1 MNIYRAISVLL
12 FGIATFAAINYF
24 QNNNQVE
31 ERVKSAEVSLN
42 ESISDRNIEDVVTD
56 EEKVVSTEVVFK
68 KDLSGQGLTSVPRG
82 LFSEAEIEYLDLANN
97 KLTGSLPA
105 EVRLLQNL
113 KVLDLSQ
120 NDFTGV
126 PAEIGQLAKLE
137 VLNLSGNPISGLPA
151 ELGNLKNLKLLDLS
165 NTNYSKQDLE
175 GIKKGLPEGVVIK
188 VI

>member
-1 MNIYRAISVLL
+1 LD
-12 FGIATFAAINYF
+12 
-24 QNNNQVE
+24 
-31 ERVKSAEVSLN
+31 
-42 ESISDRNIEDVVTD
+42 ESISEDNIKDVVTD
-56 EEKVVSTEVVFK
+56 EEEAVSTEVVFK
-68 KDLSGQGLTSVPRG
+68 KDLSGQSLTSVPKG
-82 LFSEAEIEYLDLANN
+82 LFSETEIEYLDLANN

-126 PAEIGQLAKLE
+126 PAEIGQLVNLE

-151 ELGNLKNLKLLDLS
+151 ELGNLKNLKSLDLS